1 MGRRQGRRG
10 LAVLAVVWAL
20 VQTLPASA
28 ASPAEWGPIQIAHA
42 TIGPGERKKFT
53 YLGNRSFEG
62 GFVDFRVYVARG
74 SRPGPTLCVT
84 SAIHGDEVN
93 SIEIARRSF
102 ANVDPRQLGGTLI
115 VLPAINSTGFR
126 TLNRYMPDRRDLNR
140 YFPGSDKGSVAAI
153 VANEVFTGVI
163 RHCTHLVDLHTGSNL
178 RSNMPQIRVDPTI
191 PEAAALAREFGVGV
205 VIEDA
210 GPAGSLR
217 REACKAGVAAIIYE
231 AGPPQVFL
239 EPEIERG
246 VQGVRNVMAHLGM
259 IATAEKRS
267 RSTLL
272 ARSVWQRVPVDQGGI
287 YLPIVGLGDEVE
299 IGQLLATIADPVTDV
314 VHRIEAQASGIVI
327 GMAMPQIVLSGYG
340 LFHIGE
346 VAHR

>member
-1 MGRRQGRRG
+1 
-10 LAVLAVVWAL
+10 
-20 VQTLPASA
+20 
-28 ASPAEWGPIQIAHA
+28 
-42 TIGPGERKKFT
+42 
-53 YLGNRSFEG
+53 
-62 GFVDFRVYVARG
+62 
-74 SRPGPTLCVT
+74 VT

-93 SIEIARRSF
+93 SIEIARRTF
-102 ANVDPRQLGGTLI
+102 ANVDPSQLTGTLI

-140 YFPGSDKGSVAAI
+140 FFPGSDKGSVAAI
-153 VANEVFTGVI
+153 VANEIFTGVV

-217 REACKAGVAAIIYE
+217 REACKAGIAAIIYE

-239 EPEIERG
+239 EREIERG

-259 IATAEKRS
+259 IATSETRS
-267 RSTLL
+267 HSTRL

-287 YLPIVGLGDEVE
+287 YLPIVELGEKVKT
-299 IGQLLATIADPVTDV
+299 GQLLATIADPVTDV
-314 VHRIEAQASGIVI
+314 VHRIEAQESGIVI

>member
-1 MGRRQGRRG
+1 MSSRGWIRR
-10 LAVLAVVWAL
+10 LAAVATAWAAFAVL
-20 VQTLPASA
+20 PSA
-28 ASPAEWGPIQIAHA
+28 AARADAWGPIEIAHQ
-42 TIGPGERKKFT
+42 TIQPGEKRKFT
-53 YLGNRSFEG
+53 YLGKRSFEG

-74 SRPGPTLCVT
+74 SRPGPALCVT

-93 SIEIARRSF
+93 SIEIARRTF
-102 ANVDPRQLGGTLI
+102 ANVDPSQLGGTLV

-140 YFPGSDKGSVAAI
+140 FFPGSERGSIAAI
-153 VANEVFTGVI
+153 VANEVFNGVV

-178 RSNMPQIRVDPTI
+178 RANMPQIRVDPTI

-205 VIEDA
+205 VIEGA

-217 REACKAGVAAIIYE
+217 REACKAGIAAIIYE

-246 VQGVRNVMAHLGM
+246 VQGVRNIMAHLQM
-259 IATAEKRS
+259 ISTKEKRS

-272 ARSVWQRVPVDQGGI
+272 ARSFWQRVPVDQGGI
-287 YLPIVGLGDEVE
+287 YLPIVSLGDAVKT
-299 IGQLLATIADPVTDV
+299 GQLLGTIADPVTDV
-314 VHRIEAQASGIVI
+314 VHRIVAQETGIVI
-327 GMAMPQIVLSGYG
+327 GMALPQIVLSGYG

>member
-1 MGRRQGRRG
+1 MARRHGRRV
-10 LAVLAVVWAL
+10 LAVLGVAWAAV
-20 VQTLPASA
+20 QSLPVSA
-28 ASPAEWGPIQIAHA
+28 EEWGPIQIAHA
-42 TIGPGERKKFT
+42 TIEPGERKKFT
-53 YLGNRSFEG
+53 YLGKRSFEG

-74 SRPGPTLCVT
+74 SRPGPALCVT

-93 SIEIARRSF
+93 SIEIARRTF
-102 ANVDPRQLGGTLI
+102 ANVDPSQLTGTLI
-115 VLPAINSTGFR
+115 VLPAINATGFR

-140 YFPGSDKGSVAAI
+140 FFPGSDKGSVAAI
-153 VANEVFTGVI
+153 VANEVFTGVV

-205 VIEDA
+205 VIEGA

-217 REACKAGVAAIIYE
+217 REACKAGIAAIIYE

-246 VQGVRNVMAHLGM
+246 EQGVRNVMAHLGM
-259 IATAEKRS
+259 IAVSEKRS
-267 RSTLL
+267 HSTRL

-287 YLPIVGLGDEVE
+287 YLPIVELGEKVE
-299 IGQLLATIADPVTDV
+299 TGQLLATIADPVTDV
-314 VHRIEAQASGIVI
+314 VHRIEAQESGIVI